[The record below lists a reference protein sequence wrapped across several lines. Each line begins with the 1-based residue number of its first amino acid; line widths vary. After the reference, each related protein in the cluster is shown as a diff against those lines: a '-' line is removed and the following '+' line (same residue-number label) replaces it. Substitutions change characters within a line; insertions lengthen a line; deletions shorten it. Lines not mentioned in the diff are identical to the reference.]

1 MHEWHVYT
9 NKQIKGREV
18 QGIPR
23 REKKKKKCE
32 VWGDIFYFKE
42 LKDLSILNSLCLQK
56 QIVHKLN
63 LGPNQASLT

>member
-23 REKKKKKCE
+23 REKKKKKSVKCE
-32 VWGDIFYFKE
+32 GTFF
-42 LKDLSILNSLCLQK
+42 ILRN
-56 QIVHKLN
+56 
-63 LGPNQASLT
+63 

>member
-1 MHEWHVYT
+1 MSGTYILT
-9 NKQIKGREV
+9 NRLKEGRFKEFL
-18 QGIPR
+18 GGK
-23 REKKKKKCE
+23 KKKKKCE